1 MVKLANLSNWGF
13 YPLCFT
19 YRLLFLEQGK
29 WPFSPVVSGTWLRSS
44 YQVTNGW
51 EMFTTNMDS
60 ATKIRTECS
69 QFFSYLRLPPPVT
82 LPAVI
87 YLGFLG
93 SHWSR
98 VITWSGYWPLIGPA
112 VIYLGFSAKRSN
124 KGYYSAAG
132 WTQWWGKLGE
142 WGPGAGLG
150 EGNVCNDGCR
160 QWDVEWWWLRDVTWH
175 DDMTSTWQQ
184 HHNRW

>member
-19 YRLLFLEQGK
+19 YRLLFLEEGK

-51 EMFTTNMDS
+51 EMFTTTMDS

-69 QFFSYLRLPPPVT
+69 PHISCYLRRVT
-82 LPAVI
+82 L
-87 YLGFLG
+87 
-93 SHWSR
+93 
-98 VITWSGYWPLIGPA
+98 PA

-142 WGPGAGLG
+142 RGPGAGLG

-160 QWDVEWWWLRDVTWH
+160 QWRRWRKGRGVVVVTRRDMTWWH
-175 DDMTSTWQQ
+175 DINVTTTS
-184 HHNRW
+184 

>member
-19 YRLLFLEQGK
+19 YRLLFLEEGK

-51 EMFTTNMDS
+51 EMFTTTMDS

-87 YLGFLG
+87 YLGFLS

-98 VITWSGYWPLIGPA
+98 VITWSGYWPLIGHGDRDISSGQHNQGDTSIRRMLP
-112 VIYLGFSAKRSN
+112 
-124 KGYYSAAG
+124 
-132 WTQWWGKLGE
+132 
-142 WGPGAGLG
+142 AGL
-150 EGNVCNDGCR
+150 
-160 QWDVEWWWLRDVTWH
+160 LRKLVK
-175 DDMTSTWQQ
+175 SPILS
-184 HHNRW
+184 NRTLWSFMIC